1 MHVLREKDLP
11 QIDQLLGQRRARFNE
26 WRVEALEDVRIRLE
40 GESNE
45 LLDFPVNFFIVR
57 FQLLRNTGKRPFEVG
72 GRQIKTAAVHVRSF
86 LAKPIGSGPNDTA
99 IDHKPVQICDVRA
112 AWDFILYV
120 FEDGKVDSAEALLWA
135 AICKPDA
142 IAVLRSARGMSDDAD
157 ASPGSRQD
165 FGAFGNDNV
174 NLFFHFCLVSE
185 HTGLRLRRDKLAGL
199 RVGIVLACL
208 ANPSRKSI
216 DGDELFDGP
225 MSAERAGAVLVHK

>member
-1 MHVLREKDLP
+1 
-11 QIDQLLGQRRARFNE
+11 
-26 WRVEALEDVRIRLE
+26 
-40 GESNE
+40 
-45 LLDFPVNFFIVR
+45 
-57 FQLLRNTGKRPFEVG
+57 
-72 GRQIKTAAVHVRSF
+72 

-112 AWDFILYV
+112 AGDFILHV

-208 ANPSRKSI
+208 ANPSRKPI
-216 DGDELFDGP
+216 DGDELFDSQCRQSEQGR
-225 MSAERAGAVLVHK
+225 SRT

>member
-1 MHVLREKDLP
+1 
-11 QIDQLLGQRRARFNE
+11 
-26 WRVEALEDVRIRLE
+26 
-40 GESNE
+40 
-45 LLDFPVNFFIVR
+45 
-57 FQLLRNTGKRPFEVG
+57 
-72 GRQIKTAAVHVRSF
+72 
-86 LAKPIGSGPNDTA
+86 
-99 IDHKPVQICDVRA
+99 
-112 AWDFILYV
+112 
-120 FEDGKVDSAEALLWA
+120 
-135 AICKPDA
+135 
-142 IAVLRSARGMSDDAD
+142 MSDDAD
-157 ASPGSRQD
+157 TSPRSRQD